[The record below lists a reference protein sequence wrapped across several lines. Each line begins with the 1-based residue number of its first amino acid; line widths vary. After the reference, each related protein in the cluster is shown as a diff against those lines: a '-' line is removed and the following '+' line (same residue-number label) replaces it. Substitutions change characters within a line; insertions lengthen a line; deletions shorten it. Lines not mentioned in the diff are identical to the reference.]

1 MKLLE
6 VHSVERNIMVNAIV
20 NSDVCLTIEKKIL
33 YFYGDNEKY

>member
-20 NSDVCLTIEKKIL
+20 NSDVCLTIEKKTL